1 MFAVS
6 LMQGLVHLLEATNLA
21 TFWAHIVQSMVDS
34 TGALLDS
41 ILKFRL
47 TKAHPYL
54 IRLLSA
60 TQTLIHASPRDIK
73 ALQPYLFR
81 LIAARMQHDPDL
93 TWQEMDAQLVSML
106 DSAFQDS
113 VLTGDYLDSGTLA
126 VEVLA
131 TMEQNVRTLLRVTAL
146 RLKFV

>member
-1 MFAVS
+1 
-6 LMQGLVHLLEATNLA
+6 MQGLVHFLEATHLA
-21 TFWAHIVQSMVDS
+21 TLSAHIIQSTVDS
-34 TGALLDS
+34 TGALLNS

-47 TKAHPYL
+47 TKAQPYL
-54 IRLLSA
+54 TRFLSA
-60 TQTLIHASPRDIK
+60 TRTLMHASPRGTK

-106 DSAFQDS
+106 DSALQDS

-126 VEVLA
+126 VDDLV
-131 TMEQNVRTLLRVTAL
+131 TMEQNVRL
-146 RLKFV
+146 